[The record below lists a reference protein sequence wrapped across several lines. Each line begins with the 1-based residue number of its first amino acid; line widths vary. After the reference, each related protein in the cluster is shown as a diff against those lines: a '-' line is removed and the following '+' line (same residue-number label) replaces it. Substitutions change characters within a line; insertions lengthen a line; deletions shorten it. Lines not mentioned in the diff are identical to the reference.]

1 MCICITFAS
10 CAGDKAALNLDYSIW
25 FNCVCPCVCECAQW
39 IYTLDVCLNACNLE
53 SVLDVLA
60 CLPIASRAR
69 ENSALRL
76 TAMLLMWPHESTSPF
91 KRYNKSSRPGLAHN
105 TCLDTRTLTHPLLGI
120 TQYIKLKK
128 YENTIISAALTLP
141 GSRMDR

>member
-10 CAGDKAALNLDYSIW
+10 CAGDKAALSLDYSIW
-25 FNCVCPCVCECAQW
+25 FHCVCPCVCECAQW

-69 ENSALRL
+69 ENSVLRL